1 MILLGSHALVI
12 VALASRL
19 MGNEFMV
26 INAES
31 HALSIRQHASVVIKS
46 ILRNPKDTGRLECRS
61 ILEMYG
67 R

>member
-1 MILLGSHALVI
+1 MILLGSHAHAI

-19 MGNEFMV
+19 MGNAFMA
-26 INAES
+26 INAEF
-31 HALSIRQHASVVIKS
+31 HAWSTRQHANVVIKF
-46 ILRNPKDTGRLECRS
+46 ILGNTKDTGRLECRS